1 MTDKNKK
8 IIEQINSGIIPE
20 GYKKTKVGI
29 VPTEW
34 EVVSLNSVSTINPK
48 PEKIDEKFL
57 YIDLECVEKGHLKS
71 KNIINIFDAP
81 SRAQRVLKSNDILY
95 QMVRPYQNN
104 NYIYDSTYNLQVV
117 ASTGYAQIRTKYFNY
132 IYHVINSAYFSRQ
145 VLVRCTGSNY
155 PAINSKDLKAIKVT
169 LPPLPEQQKIAEI
182 LSTQDKLIELY
193 ERKIE
198 QLKMLKKG
206 YLQKM
211 FPKKGCKY
219 PELRFKGFT
228 DDWEQRKLGE
238 VTQRVQGNDGRMSL
252 PTLTISAGSGWLDQ
266 RDRFSANI
274 AGKEQQNY
282 TLLHKGELS
291 YNHGNSKLAKYGTV
305 FSLRTHE
312 EALVPRVYHS
322 FKVTEKADSDFIEYV
337 FATKLPDKE
346 LSKLISSGARMDGL
360 LNINYDEFM
369 GIKIIMPS
377 IEEQQQIG
385 AYFRNLDNLITL
397 HQHKLDK
404 EKQKKKALMQLL
416 LTGKVRVST

>member
-198 QLKMLKKG
+198 QLKTLKKG

-228 DDWEQRKLGE
+228 DPWEQRKLREFTNITTGKLDANAMKDDGE
-238 VTQRVQGNDGRMSL
+238 YDFYT
-252 PTLTISAGSGWLDQ
+252 SGIQKYKIDVPA
-266 RDRFSANI
+266 FEGPAITI
-274 AGKEQQNY
+274 AGNGATVGYMHLADGKFNAYQRTYVLMDFSVDREFLFYEIGNRLPRKISQEARTGNIPYIVVDMLADLMITIPSDDEQ
-282 TLLHKGELS
+282 KKIGS
-291 YNHGNSKLAKYGTV
+291 Y
-305 FSLRTHE
+305 FS
-312 EALVPRVYHS
+312 
-322 FKVTEKADSDFIEYV
+322 
-337 FATKLPDKE
+337 
-346 LSKLISSGARMDGL
+346 
-360 LNINYDEFM
+360 
-369 GIKIIMPS
+369 
-377 IEEQQQIG
+377 
-385 AYFRNLDNLITL
+385 NLDRLITL